1 MWLWVREVLIVL
13 VSALILSLLLKTF
26 VFQSFWIPSGS
37 MENTLEVN
45 DRILVSLWRPGPLD
59 VRHGDVVVFRD
70 PGGWLGPSEVPAP
83 TGGGKLW
90 NEFATFTGLLPQDA
104 GEHLVKRVIG
114 LPGDVVACDPSDGV
128 VTVNGTRLQ
137 EGYLKPDTESCPGAW
152 EITVPADRLWVL
164 GDNRSNSADSRAHIG
179 DPGGGTIPLDSVV
192 GTAFVTVWPFDHWK
206 SLGNPYPKN

>member
-1 MWLWVREVLIVL
+1 LWLREVLIVL

-37 MENTLEVN
+37 MENTLQVN

-59 VRHGDVVVFRD
+59 LRHGDVVVFSD
-70 PGGWLGPSEVPAP
+70 PGGWLGPSQVPAP
-83 TGGGKLW
+83 TGGAKAW

-114 LPGDVVACDPSDGV
+114 LPGDIVACNPADGV

-137 EGYLKPDTESCPGAW
+137 EGYLKPDTQSCPYAW
-152 EITVPADRLWVL
+152 EVTVPADRVWVL

-179 DPGGGTIPLDSVV
+179 DPGGGTIPLSSVV